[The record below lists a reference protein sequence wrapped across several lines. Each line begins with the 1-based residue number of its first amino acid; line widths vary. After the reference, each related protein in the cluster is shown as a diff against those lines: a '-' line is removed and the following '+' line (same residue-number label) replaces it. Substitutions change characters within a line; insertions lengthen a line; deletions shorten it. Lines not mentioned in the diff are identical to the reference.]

1 MFKFI
6 KTKEVASP
14 ERGTQQSAGID
25 FFIPNDAFGAYAL
38 GPGESLKIP
47 SGIKNDNSR
56 RLLLTVC

>member
-38 GPGESLKIP
+38 GPGESLKIT
-47 SGIKNDNSR
+47 K
-56 RLLLTVC
+56 LA